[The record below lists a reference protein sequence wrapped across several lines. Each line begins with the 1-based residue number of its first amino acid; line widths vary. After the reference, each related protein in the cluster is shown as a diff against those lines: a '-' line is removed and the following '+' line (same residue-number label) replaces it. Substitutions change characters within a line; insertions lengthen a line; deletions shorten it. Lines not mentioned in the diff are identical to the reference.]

1 MADLD
6 GRIAVVTGASR
17 GLGRE
22 VALGLARAGA
32 QVIGVAR
39 NAEQLRH
46 TEALAQGARG
56 SVASLTCDVADIAAV
71 AKLGD
76 AVRARFG
83 DAAILVN
90 SAGVFGPVSLIVDSD
105 PVDWVRTLQ
114 IDAVASYLTTR
125 AFLSGMLKA
134 GWGRIINVTSAASL
148 HPPGPIN
155 SAYGTAK
162 VALNQFTRH
171 LAAEVAGSGVTANV
185 IHPGDVR
192 TDMWADIRDKVD
204 ALGPIATGYK
214 RWVEWV
220 EETGGDPPHKA
231 VDLVLRLTSDA
242 SADINGRFCWIDDPL
257 QAPVPSWDA
266 PKDERPWVK

>member
-1 MADLD
+1 MVELD

-39 NAEQLRH
+39 NADHLRQ

-56 SVASLTCDVADIAAV
+56 SVASLICDVADIAAV

-90 SAGVFGPVSLIVDSD
+90 AAGVFGPVSLIVDSD

-125 AFLSGMLKA
+125 AFLSGMLNA

-204 ALGPIATGYK
+204 ALGPIATAYK